1 MRDDV
6 GVMVGRRLKARR
18 RLLGISQQTLAD
30 SCGVTFQQ
38 IHKYEA
44 AVCRLSATMLWKLAC
59 ALDVEIS
66 YFFAGLG
73 QETANED
80 LRLPPLE
87 TRAAI

>member
-1 MRDDV
+1 M
-6 GVMVGRRLKARR
+6 
-18 RLLGISQQTLAD
+18 
-30 SCGVTFQQ
+30 TFQQ

-73 QETANED
+73 EETANED
-80 LRLPPLE
+80 RRMPPME

>member
-73 QETANED
+73 QES
-80 LRLPPLE
+80 PPQE
-87 TRAAI
+87 ERRVVAMESRAI

>member
-59 ALDVEIS
+59 ALDVEIN
-66 YFFAGLG
+66 YFFAGLD
-73 QETANED
+73 QESAPQDE
-80 LRLPPLE
+80 RRVVAME
-87 TRAAI
+87 RRAI